1 MPFKKWKFDKNNGKT
16 KMANGIVTATTA
28 VCVFA
33 DISIDNSKQNNVPI
47 YPDTIVSKY
56 NCI

>member
-1 MPFKKWKFDKNNGKT
+1 MCPLRNGNLIKIMVKT
-16 KMANGIVTATTA
+16 KWRMEIVTATTA

-47 YPDTIVSKY
+47 YSRY
-56 NCI
+56 NRE